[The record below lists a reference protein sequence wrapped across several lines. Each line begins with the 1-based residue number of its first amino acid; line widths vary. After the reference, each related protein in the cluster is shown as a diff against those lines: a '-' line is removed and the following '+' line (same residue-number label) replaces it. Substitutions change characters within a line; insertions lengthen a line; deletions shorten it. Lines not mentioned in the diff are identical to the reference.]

1 MLQDSNDLSE
11 YWMAI
16 GQDRLTTS
24 GLTQTSCS
32 ALFEREGDIL
42 QTLFTVYTFRFF
54 LTDEVGSVQVAM
66 MSLEA
71 EVERCRVQNYATLWP
86 GYRVEPCT

>member
-1 MLQDSNDLSE
+1 MSIPA
-11 YWMAI
+11 Y
-16 GQDRLTTS
+16 G
-24 GLTQTSCS
+24 GL
-32 ALFEREGDIL
+32 GDIL